1 MSKYKGKKI
10 MAIFSCNRFNCTKSI
25 NKAQCCYYCES
36 KNRCEKK
43 CNNNPNLCG
52 ELLVDD
58 RVKNC

>member
-1 MSKYKGKKI
+1 